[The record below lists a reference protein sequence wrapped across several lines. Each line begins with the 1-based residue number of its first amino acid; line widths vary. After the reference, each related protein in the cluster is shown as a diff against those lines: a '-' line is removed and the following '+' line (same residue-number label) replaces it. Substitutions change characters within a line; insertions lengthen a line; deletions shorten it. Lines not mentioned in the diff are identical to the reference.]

1 MTRSVKKQ
9 LAKLLQ
15 FSNMLEYVSSFYEDL
30 LENTHVSSQKLLYL
44 YSRNTGDLVT
54 YFSIFVWLS
63 RCSQSSLWCISNNY
77 INMHDKNFCA
87 LTLSQLYLFTLFSYT
102 SLFFPTISSI
112 FSFYLVLLYVLLQT
126 TQNCFCIKISYK
138 YK

>member
-77 INMHDKNFCA
+77 VNMHDKNFCA
-87 LTLSQLYLFTLFSYT
+87 LTYPSFIYLPY
-102 SLFFPTISSI
+102 FPTLH
-112 FSFYLVLLYVLLQT
+112 FSFPLSPPYLVFILFYYMSY
-126 TQNCFCIKISYK
+126 CKPPKIVFALR
-138 YK
+138 